1 MNEKIIFGMFCMII
15 ILVVI
20 DIRVTRY
27 HVCISLLSIALWQ
40 LCAPLLLTIEDNQH
54 INRFTIAMLISL
66 WIEIL
71 RRQGIIIR
79 SIFLIMMR
87 LTMAQFNIQLIW
99 DMEKMQLIWDNVKDI
114 TLNDIISCVANMNI
128 ISEIR
133 ATVYGYPSV
142 TMLYDEIQNAV
153 YGYPNVTI
161 D

>member
-1 MNEKIIFGMFCMII
+1 MNEKIIFGMFCMVII
-15 ILVVI
+15 SVVI
-20 DIRVTRY
+20 DICATRY
-27 HVCISLLSIALWQ
+27 YVCISLLSIALWQ

-66 WIEIL
+66 WIEICS
-71 RRQGIIIR
+71 RQGIIIR
-79 SIFLIMMR
+79 LTFFIMMI
-87 LTMAQFNIQLIW
+87 LTMARFNIH
-99 DMEKMQLIWDNVKDI
+99 DTERMQLIWDNVKDI